1 MPVLAAVE
9 ENVSCSFQKLQD
21 EPGFSCTQS
30 DILSYLT
37 VTATKIQALI
47 LKLFNRVFSLVLRRH
62 KIEAKWA
69 TAVHLMKLI
78 IFLFGWN
85 YLYCSEGNFFILI
98 ISTRTE
104 SCHTHHSAALFNTH
118 TVFSYQKTVLGREWW
133 AVSTDDYFPELV
145 SGTEGFCLH
154 KSNVEV

>member
-47 LKLFNRVFSLVLRRH
+47 LKIFNWIFSLVL
-62 KIEAKWA
+62 KLKPKWA

-78 IFLFGWN
+78 ILLFGWN
-85 YLYCSEGNFFILI
+85 CLYCSEGNFFIMI

-133 AVSTDDYFPELV
+133 AVSADDYFPEL
-145 SGTEGFCLH
+145 GYRHWGLLLTH
-154 KSNVEV
+154 NVVV